1 MDSEKMLEL
10 AQKAEA
16 GFRSLKRCR
25 IGRDL
30 ISGLKPSEHFT
41 LWMLHT
47 INEGKKVMPSQLA
60 KKMDLSMPAITHQLK
75 ALGKHGYVARETSRI
90 DKRRVYVS
98 VSEKGRRLLE
108 RLKECRRELM
118 HGFIEYLGEEDT
130 MKLLLLISK
139 AVEYFKSMDKTGQ
152 KKQ

>member
-1 MDSEKMLEL
+1 MDSETMLEL

-25 IGRDL
+25 IGHDL

-47 INEGKKVMPSQLA
+47 INEGKRVMPSHLA
-60 KKMDLSMPAITHQLK
+60 RKMDLTMPAITHQLK
-75 ALGKHGYVARETSRI
+75 ALEKHGYVARETSRI
-90 DKRRVYVS
+90 DRRRVYVS
-98 VSEKGRRLLE
+98 VSEEGRRLLE
-108 RLKECRRELM
+108 RLKERRRELM

-139 AVEYFKSMDKTGQ
+139 AAEYFKSMDKTGQ